1 MATPNMGLLQP
12 TPGTQG
18 PDWANN
24 INTNSD
30 TLDLHDHS
38 PGKGVPVTPSGLNI
52 NADLNMN
59 EQSLTSAKSVRFV
72 SQSSTLA
79 SNSARDLYIKNGD
92 LFYANGLTDVQI
104 TTGGSV
110 AGASGSIT
118 GLVSPASV
126 VFSGQQF
133 SFSYDT
139 GTYADLR
146 CRDLILS
153 VNGGNTIKLTHAASS
168 AYTLTLPPSPP
179 STATQMLTM
188 GTTGT
193 VSAATSPT
201 LGTTSDVFTWQGT
214 TEAASTTSGAM
225 VISGGVGIA
234 KRLYVGNGAIV
245 TGGLDVLS
253 NGILCN
259 NNANILGTATVGT
272 LAVTG
277 NATFTGTVTT
287 TNTITAG
294 AVITDNYPLK
304 TRVLVGF
311 IGSTTLNINH
321 GLPSN
326 AVVTSAI
333 GIIAP
338 DLFAIGGTDMGAAP
352 TLGYSGLLV
361 TDFKVQGAASNPAA
375 VGSVYRVTLTYYLR

>member
-24 INTNSD
+24 INSNSD

-38 PGKGVPVTPSGLNI
+38 PGKGVPVTPAGLNI

-59 EQSLTSAKSVRFV
+59 TQTLTSTKSVRFV
-72 SQSSTLA
+72 SQSSTLT
-79 SNSARDLYIKNGD
+79 SSSARDLYIKNGD

-110 AGASGSIT
+110 AGSSGSIT
-118 GLVSPASV
+118 GLVSPASA
-126 VFSGQQF
+126 VFSAQQF

-179 STATQMLTM
+179 STASQMLTM
-188 GTTGT
+188 GTTGV

-201 LGTTSDVFTWQGT
+201 LGTTSGVFTWQGT
-214 TEAASTTSGAM
+214 AIAASPTSAA
-225 VISGGVGIA
+225 VVVNGGVGCQSLYSQGFIA
-234 KRLYVGNGAIV
+234 TNATMSVGTGLSVLAGGASI
-245 TGGLDVLS
+245 TGG
-253 NGILCN
+253 
-259 NNANILGTATVGT
+259 

-277 NATFTGTVTT
+277 NTTLTGTLATT
-287 TNTITAG
+287 STITTSALVACG
-294 AVITDNYPLK
+294 AIQTDGIALK
-304 TRVLVGF
+304 TRVLEGT
-311 IGSTTLNINH
+311 IASSTLNVNH

-326 AVVTSAI
+326 AVVTSAV
-333 GIIAP
+333 GIIAASSI
-338 DLFAIGGTDMGAAP
+338 AIGGTDMGAAP
-352 TLGYSGLLV
+352 SLGYSGLSV
-361 TDFKVQGAASNPAA
+361 TASQVQGVASNPSA
-375 VGSVYRVTLTYYLR
+375 VGSFYRVTLTYYLR